1 MYREFKVQV
10 RSEPLKVIAISALL
24 DTDTFGI
31 ILNYD
36 FQKLGNSLS
45 TTDLVNEFKDQL
57 DEYFIKKNLVFGSF
71 KEKFSDLKYLTAFS
85 NNVLIITENLLD
97 GKVAPKLREKLND
110 YINKF
115 YEDLTNKQ
123 KQALAF
129 LLIKNIAFQ
138 YLTGLSLIKKNLDH
152 PFSVHGES
160 YMAVAMRGA
169 TIGKFDPQNQAFAS
183 TPADPKQAIANIN
196 TMLSIL
202 GDSPKVKPYILFVCN
217 SIKVRDLRENGHVL
231 QRLLGSNAGLL
242 RDIIA
247 DQKLGG
253 MIEKGEMIPVPV
265 LIEEDTREVL
275 KIVDHSGYI

>member
-1 MYREFKVQV
+1 
-10 RSEPLKVIAISALL
+10 
-24 DTDTFGI
+24 
-31 ILNYD
+31 
-36 FQKLGNSLS
+36 
-45 TTDLVNEFKDQL
+45 
-57 DEYFIKKNLVFGSF
+57 
-71 KEKFSDLKYLTAFS
+71 
-85 NNVLIITENLLD
+85 
-97 GKVAPKLREKLND
+97 
-110 YINKF
+110 
-115 YEDLTNKQ
+115 
-123 KQALAF
+123 
-129 LLIKNIAFQ
+129 
-138 YLTGLSLIKKNLDH
+138 
-152 PFSVHGES
+152 
-160 YMAVAMRGA
+160 MAVAMRGA